1 MDPDLPKGKQYR
13 AVCPE
18 RPLANYQ
25 KEESNA
31 KEFKL
36 AQIRAEAAVAREEE
50 HLRAQ
55 IEKAKW
61 TAVNQKVD
69 YDQYR
74 QLCLGANLKGME
86 PGQIE
91 NILQN
96 KEDTKTRR
104 SRRRGHRGQVAQI
117 HEEMSEPTQPPN
129 DRDEFDKQWRS
140 ACKDAGSKFR
150 YLSIIPAE
158 SFERLCQVE
167 VGFELLG
174 EIIIA
179 LNHGWCELANE
190 QLQEAAASTVFG
202 ILNALP
208 TAFRF
213 DLAVSFLSDKEKQA
227 IQHVLEGLL
236 KVEHIP
242 SDEVAKLQD
251 HFK

>member
-1 MDPDLPKGKQYR
+1 MGNTQRSHAAQLMDPDLPKGKQYR

-61 TAVNQKVD
+61 TAVNQKVE

-96 KEDTKTRR
+96 KDQAKTRR
-104 SRRRGHRGQVAQI
+104 SRRRGQRGHAAQMQ
-117 HEEMSEPTQPPN
+117 EEIAEPSNPPE

-140 ACKDAGSKFR
+140 ACKDLGSKFR
-150 YLSIIPAE
+150 YLCIIPPE
-158 SFERLCQVE
+158 HFQKLCE
-167 VGFELLG
+167 VGFSSTAHSLS
-174 EIIIA
+174 
-179 LNHGWCELANE
+179 AN
-190 QLQEAAASTVFG
+190 QIG
-202 ILNALP
+202 
-208 TAFRF
+208 
-213 DLAVSFLSDKEKQA
+213 
-227 IQHVLEGLL
+227 
-236 KVEHIP
+236 
-242 SDEVAKLQD
+242 
-251 HFK
+251 